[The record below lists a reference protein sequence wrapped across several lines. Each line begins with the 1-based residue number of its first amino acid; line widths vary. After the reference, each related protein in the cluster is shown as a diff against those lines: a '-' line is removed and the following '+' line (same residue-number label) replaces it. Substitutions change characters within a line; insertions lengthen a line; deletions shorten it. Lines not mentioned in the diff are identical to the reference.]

1 MPGLGT
7 SFAPERPRTP
17 PAGGG
22 RRVRDRRD
30 PGGRDRPLAAYSEQI
45 HPYALLSAAEEQALG
60 EASRRGDQEAR
71 ERLALAN
78 LRLVMVIARDFLG
91 RGLPMEDLVGEGNL
105 GLLRAARDF
114 DPGFGVRFST
124 YASYWIRESIHHA
137 LKTTTAPIRLPVY
150 LINLLTK
157 WNRIER
163 ELSQRLGTPPSHD
176 EIADRLGLSP
186 AQRQIVE
193 HALQAHRCQ
202 VGSHSEENTLFAEAV
217 AEAEGPEARL
227 DHDESRQALQH
238 GLSLLDPI
246 ERDVLTMH
254 LGLDQDPPKTLNE
267 IGQALGVSRDRV
279 RKLEAAALRKLKRAW
294 QEATECRAVPVG
306 AMAG

>member
-1 MPGLGT
+1 MI
-7 SFAPERPRTP
+7 
-17 PAGGG
+17 GGV
-22 RRVRDRRD
+22 RVREDSGF
-30 PGGRDRPLAAYSEQI
+30 PDRPLAAYSEQI
-45 HPYALLSAAEEQALG
+45 HPYSLLTAAEERSLG
-60 EASRRGDQEAR
+60 EASLRGDQQAR

-78 LRLVMVIARDFLG
+78 LRLVMAIAKDFLG

-105 GLLRAARDF
+105 GLLRATQDF

-124 YASYWIRESIHHA
+124 YASYWIRESIRRA
-137 LKTTTAPIRLPVY
+137 LRTTTAPIRLPVY

-176 EIADRLGLSP
+176 EIAARLGLSP
-186 AQRQIVE
+186 VQRQIVE

-202 VGSHSEENTLFAEAV
+202 VGAPTEEDTLFAEAV
-217 AEAEGPEARL
+217 AEVEGPEARL
-227 DHDESRQALQH
+227 DHQESEQMLRH
-238 GLSLLDPI
+238 GLSMLDPM

-279 RKLEAAALRKLKRAW
+279 RKLEAAALRKLRRAW

-306 AMAG
+306 AMAH